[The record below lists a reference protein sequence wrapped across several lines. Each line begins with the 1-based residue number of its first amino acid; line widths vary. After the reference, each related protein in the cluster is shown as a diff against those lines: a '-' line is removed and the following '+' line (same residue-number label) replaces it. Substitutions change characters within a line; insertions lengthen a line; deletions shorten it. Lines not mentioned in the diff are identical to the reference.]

1 MSLLHIRGDG
11 CCAVGSQLL
20 IQAGGKFAIIRSTFP
35 VSRGGERDASGT
47 GGGGVGGGP
56 PIHSGCDK
64 FVTALSTFTLSRMT
78 LVG

>member
-20 IQAGGKFAIIRSTFP
+20 IQAGGKFAIIRSTLP
-35 VSRGGERDASGT
+35 VSRGGERDAIGT
-47 GGGGVGGGP
+47 GGVGGGGV